1 MLAGIDIGSTGVK
14 VALYTEHG
22 TRIGYSYREYS
33 IRYGSDG
40 SAVISPSIWEKSI
53 QECFEELKCQYNLK
67 HIQALGISS
76 ANAIVLTD
84 QEGMPVFPAIMQLD
98 KRSASM
104 VATIQEKW
112 TQEQIFNMTGNRIA
126 AGYQW
131 GSVLKWLSAY
141 ESEKFKEV
149 RRIFNPGSYLCYK
162 LTNAYRMDR
171 TRAMTTLLYNA
182 GDKCWDDSLWNYF
195 GMEQVEKPPI
205 LECNDIAGYVKKG
218 TFLPEGIPIC
228 MGGVDTICA
237 MPGLTAGKDADVL
250 IMGSVGRF
258 SLTVQKWDPC
268 FLNTVDWTGQKKI
281 SMTPVNN
288 TGTALKWIATV
299 LGGEKDIR
307 LSYEILNNWAA
318 QVSPGSEGLLFSPFL
333 NGASAPRW
341 NDQIQ
346 GGFSGLKACHTK
358 KHFVRAV
365 MEGTALALE
374 ENQQILAQIG
384 CDVKKP
390 IYLGGGGAKSRVW
403 TQIVSDVLQ
412 RELLIPES
420 VETETI
426 GAALLS
432 GIAIGCLKADSCE
445 EWNRIVKKVIPDSQY
460 CGVYNDMKVR
470 FSNL

>member
-171 TRAMTTLLYNA
+171 THAMTTLLYNA
-182 GDKCWDDSLWNYF
+182 GDKGWDDSLW
-195 GMEQVEKPPI
+195 
-205 LECNDIAGYVKKG
+205 
-218 TFLPEGIPIC
+218 T
-228 MGGVDTICA
+228 
-237 MPGLTAGKDADVL
+237 
-250 IMGSVGRF
+250 
-258 SLTVQKWDPC
+258 
-268 FLNTVDWTGQKKI
+268 
-281 SMTPVNN
+281 
-288 TGTALKWIATV
+288 
-299 LGGEKDIR
+299 
-307 LSYEILNNWAA
+307 
-318 QVSPGSEGLLFSPFL
+318 
-333 NGASAPRW
+333 
-341 NDQIQ
+341 
-346 GGFSGLKACHTK
+346 
-358 KHFVRAV
+358 
-365 MEGTALALE
+365 
-374 ENQQILAQIG
+374 
-384 CDVKKP
+384 
-390 IYLGGGGAKSRVW
+390 
-403 TQIVSDVLQ
+403 
-412 RELLIPES
+412 
-420 VETETI
+420 
-426 GAALLS
+426 
-432 GIAIGCLKADSCE
+432 
-445 EWNRIVKKVIPDSQY
+445 
-460 CGVYNDMKVR
+460 
-470 FSNL
+470 